1 MKKYEGIPA
10 ALLTTALALI
20 ICTCEPFSPFKAY
33 AFEGRERNA
42 TASYAEKKE
51 LRESVD
57 KGFEFDSE
65 EGCLL
70 IKSEAGLE
78 AVTGKDSGLNFLDIK
93 KIVIGDDI
101 KELSKPVFAGLPNLR
116 ELDLNKVE
124 KVTGFSFTLCEN
136 LERINAPEL
145 RTAGEHAFS
154 NNNALKELYLPKL
167 ESTEDAAF
175 YNCTALY
182 HADMPRLKDIGMMSF
197 ASCGELREFDMKA
210 VVSIEGY
217 AFAEDRKLSLVM
229 PESAPSISGK
239 EAINDVYELCI
250 PETSEGYDSDVYSG
264 FPGKISII
272 ADDLKI
278 PEYAIPKKGQEPVT
292 EYEMSGFGHG
302 KYKVHLK
309 WSPQS
314 ETFEENTKYRAEISL
329 EDTGREHFT
338 LMGLDTYALYKD
350 NKDKIENISFD
361 TESLELTAEFYPLIT
376 ENAGD
381 ENPETPELPET
392 PESSEDSEPSDKPG
406 MPEVPETPQS
416 SDSGENDSNDTDKN
430 NIAEKNTNKGVG
442 KSEGLE
448 LAISG
453 TWTCE
458 GEGASAKWRFY
469 AYGRQF
475 KDEWAYLINPYTDDP
490 RYRASWFRFDAS
502 GIMLTGTYRD
512 EAGNTW
518 YLNPISDGTL
528 GRLET

>member
-51 LRESVD
+51 LRESGD

-101 KELSKPVFAGLPNLR
+101 RELSKPVFAGLPNLR

-250 PETSEGYDSDVYSG
+250 PETSEEYDSDVYSG
-264 FPGKISII
+264 FPVKISII
-272 ADDLKI
+272 ADDFRI

-314 ETFEENTKYRAEISL
+314 ETFEENTKYRANISL

-338 LMGLDTYALYKD
+338 LMGLDTYELYKD
-350 NKDKIENISFD
+350 KKDEIENVSFD
-361 TESLELTAEFYPLIT
+361 PESMELTVEFYPLVT
-376 ENAGD
+376 ENTGSED
-381 ENPETPELPET
+381 PERPET
-392 PESSEDSEPSDKPG
+392 
-406 MPEVPETPQS
+406 PEVPETPDVP
-416 SDSGENDSNDTDKN
+416 DSGENDSNIPDKN
-430 NIAEKNTNKGVG
+430 NTAEKNPNKRVG
-442 KSEGLE
+442 KSEGRK

-453 TWTCE
+453 TWVCE

-475 KDEWAYLINPYTDDP
+475 KDEWAYLINPYADDP

-512 EAGNTW
+512 NAGNTY
-518 YLNPISDGTL
+518 YLNPVSDGTL
-528 GRLET
+528 GRLVP